1 MISTFRQAFDLIDRD
16 QWGRWVI
23 LVVLAL
29 IVSGFE
35 MLGAVLVFLLVA
47 LATNPSTE
55 IDLPLVGNIRSFTGD
70 LDDRALLLWAAAII
84 ASFFVIR
91 GVVQVWTIYYQRRVA
106 EKAGAKVSITL
117 VEGYLRSPYPFHLRR
132 SSAELIRNSHQA
144 GLELVNRVFVPII
157 TIVAQSLLTLGLLI
171 VLIAIAPVA
180 SGLVVVSVGGAALLV
195 LFFVQPKLKHL
206 GTIAHHA
213 QRETLG
219 WLQQALEGIRDV
231 KLFAAEGYFAQ
242 RYGHSRLELAH
253 VRYLN
258 ATIRQMMSTIIE
270 TTLIGFILIFL
281 SISVVAGEG
290 AQRALPV
297 LALFAYV
304 GLRLLPSIQRIIGSL
319 NDIRYSFTPLGD
331 LHRDLEAVRSLPP
344 IDSDLDP
351 LPFTQILQLDAVSY
365 RYDES
370 DRKALDNLNLV
381 IRPGEEIGICGPTG
395 GGKTTLIDIITGLLA
410 PTEGLVTVDNV
421 DIARCVGRWQR
432 NLGTVSQT
440 VFLIDDTLRSNIALG
455 LGSDEIDE
463 DAVTEAVELA
473 QLTEFVSSLP
483 DGLNA
488 MVGERGVRIS
498 GGQRQRI
505 AIARA
510 LYQRPEVLVLDEG
523 TSALD
528 NVVEAAFLSSLERL
542 RGTCT
547 ILHVAHRLSTVRRA
561 DRVVFV
567 EDSRITGVGS
577 YSDLEASHEGF
588 RQMNATQSATRGK
601 TT

>member
-1 MISTFRQAFDLIDRD
+1 MISTIRQAFNLMDRD

-35 MLGAVLVFLLVA
+35 MLGALLVFLLVA
-47 LATNPSTE
+47 LATNPSAQ
-55 IDLPLVGNIRSFTGD
+55 INLPIVGDIRSLTGD
-70 LDDRALLLWAAAII
+70 LDDRSLLLWAAAII
-84 ASFFVIR
+84 ASFFVVR
-91 GVVQVWTIYYQRRVA
+91 GILQVWTIYYQRVVA

-117 VEGYLRSPYPFHLRR
+117 FGGYLRSPYPFHLHR

-144 GLELVNRVFVPII
+144 GLDLVNRVFIPII

-171 VLIAIAPVA
+171 VLITIAPVA

-206 GTIAHHA
+206 GRAAHLA
-213 QRETLG
+213 QRDTLE
-219 WLQQALEGIRDV
+219 WLQQSLEGIRDV
-231 KLFAAEGYFAQ
+231 KLFAAEEYFVL
-242 RYGHSRLELAH
+242 RYGRGRLELAH
-253 VRYLN
+253 SRYLS
-258 ATIRQMMSTIIE
+258 AAIRQMMSTIIE

-281 SISVVAGEG
+281 SVSVVVGSG
-290 AQRALPV
+290 AQRALPI

-319 NDIRYSFTPLGD
+319 NDLRYSTAPLAD
-331 LHRDLEAVRSLPP
+331 LHQDLEAVRTLPP
-344 IDSDLDP
+344 IDPDSDP
-351 LPFTQILQLDAVSY
+351 LPFKQILQLEKVSY

-370 DRKALDNLNLV
+370 NRKALSDVDLI

-395 GGKTTLIDIITGLLA
+395 GGKTTLIDIITGLLT
-410 PTEGLVTVDNV
+410 PTEGRVTVDAV
-421 DIARCVGRWQR
+421 DIAGCVGKWQQ
-432 NLGTVSQT
+432 NLGVVSQMI
-440 VFLIDDTLRSNIALG
+440 FLIDDTLRGNIALG
-455 LGSDEIDE
+455 LTSDEIDE
-463 DAVTEAVELA
+463 AAMTKAVNLA

-483 DGLNA
+483 DGLNT

-510 LYQRPEVLVLDEG
+510 LYQRPEVLIFDEG

-528 NVVEAAFLSSLERL
+528 NIVEAALLSSLERL
-542 RGTCT
+542 KGTRT
-547 ILHVAHRLSTVRRA
+547 ILHVAHRLSTVQRA
-561 DRVVFV
+561 DRVIFV
-567 EDSRITGVGS
+567 EDGRITGVGS
-577 YSDLEASHEGF
+577 YSDLETSHEGF
-588 RQMNATQSATRGK
+588 RQMNAAQSSTRHRS
-601 TT
+601 T